1 MLIKC
6 PECGHEVSDKA
17 PVCPNCGVRLNA
29 KKGKSNTP
37 VYIAIALLVA
47 VIIGAIFYFYTSA
60 GNDKETAAYE
70 SAMSS
75 DDITLMQ
82 QFLDT
87 YNDAPQAHRDSVQA
101 RITMFNTE
109 LREWNDVV
117 ISNSRAA
124 LQQFL
129 DEHPASSHAKEAVRM
144 IDSIDWASA
153 VSAATPEALKSY
165 IEGHPNGN
173 YVDEANDRIRNI
185 NATVVQPEE
194 KQMLGS
200 LFRNFFQSINS
211 KDEDR
216 LTSTVNSLLTTF
228 LGKQNATKSD
238 VLTFMHKLW
247 KDDVHNLNWRI
258 IDDYKI
264 EKKEVG
270 DGEYEFTVTF
280 PATEQVEKQDGNTEY
295 NYTIRAKVNPEG
307 KICDLSMNKML
318 E

>member
-17 PVCPNCGVRLNA
+17 PVCPNCGVRLNT

-165 IEGHPNGN
+165 VEGHPNGN
-173 YVDEANDRIRNI
+173 YVDEANDRIRDI

-238 VLTFMHKLW
+238 VITFMHKLW

>member
-17 PVCPNCGVRLNA
+17 PVCPNCGVKLNT
-29 KKGKSNTP
+29 KKDSNKTTL
-37 VYIAIALLVA
+37 YIAGAVLIA
-47 VIIGAIFYFYTSA
+47 IIAGAIFYFSSSA
-60 GNDKETAAYE
+60 GSSEETAAYE

-75 DDITLMQ
+75 DDIAQMQ
-82 QFLDT
+82 NFLDT

-101 RITMFNTE
+101 RISRFNTE

-124 LQQFL
+124 LQQFI
-129 DEHPASSHAKEAVRM
+129 DSHPASLHLKDAVRM
-144 IDSIDWASA
+144 IDSIDWESA

-173 YVDEANDRIRNI
+173 YVDEANNRIRNI

-194 KQMLGS
+194 KQMISS
-200 LFRNFFQSINS
+200 LFRSFFQGINA

-216 LTSTVNSLLTTF
+216 LTSTVNSLLTSF

-238 VLTFMHKLW
+238 VITFMKKLW
-247 KDDVHNLNWRI
+247 KDDVDNLNWRI
-258 IDDYKI
+258 LDDYTI

-270 DGEYEFTVTF
+270 DGEYEFTVAF
-280 PATEQVEKQDGNTEY
+280 PATEKVEKQDGSTES
-295 NYTIRAKVNPEG
+295 NYVVKAKVNPEG
-307 KICDLSMNKML
+307 KICEFSMNKKL

>member
-17 PVCPNCGVRLNA
+17 PVCPNCGVRLNT
-29 KKGKSNTP
+29 KKEKSNTP

-165 IEGHPNGN
+165 VEGHPNGN
-173 YVDEANDRIRNI
+173 YVDEANDRIRDI

-238 VLTFMHKLW
+238 VITFMHKLW